1 VNDRSPANRILTL
14 SAGRVILIL
23 AALIAVGAVALSV
36 LKSRKGADA
45 PTADSAGAATPVA
58 DVTTMIAA
66 LEKKMAANPGDAEG
80 WNMLGWSYY
89 NVGRYGDAVKAYR
102 RATQIAPREATYWSA
117 LGEVLVLSGPG
128 GVTADASQA
137 FGKALELDPK
147 DYRARY
153 FTGVKQDQ
161 DGDHKGALDRWIAL
175 LKDAP
180 AGAPWEDAVR
190 TLVDRV
196 AKANNI
202 DVADRI
208 PPRKE
213 APPEMATTMPDGR
226 APGDAVATAGIP
238 GPTASDLQ
246 AANGMTPGEQ
256 SSMVQG
262 MVARL
267 AARLE
272 ANPRDGDGWIRLMRA
287 RMVLNDPAGA
297 KAALA
302 KGKAAFRNDKA
313 EQGRLDAA
321 AQALGVPAP

>member
-1 VNDRSPANRILTL
+1 MNDRGPANRILTL

-23 AALIAVGAVALSV
+23 AALIAVAAIALSI
-36 LKSRKGADA
+36 LKSRKASDA
-45 PTADSAGAATPVA
+45 PATESAAPAPVG
-58 DVTTMIAA
+58 DVASMIAA
-66 LEKKMAANPGDAEG
+66 LEKKMAANPGDSQG

-89 NVGRYGDAVKAYR
+89 NVGRYADAVKAYR
-102 RATQIAPREATYWSA
+102 KAAALDPKNAGYWSA

-128 GVTADASQA
+128 GVTPDASQA
-137 FGKALELDPK
+137 FGKALALDPS

-161 DGDHKGALDRWIAL
+161 DGDHKGALGRWIAL

-196 AKANNI
+196 AKENHI
-202 DVADRI
+202 DVSDRI
-208 PPRKE
+208 PPRKAPSAE
-213 APPEMATTMPDGR
+213 QAPP
-226 APGDAVATAGIP
+226 PGDAVATAGIP
-238 GPTASDLQ
+238 GPTASDMQ
-246 AANGMTPGEQ
+246 AATGMSPGEQ
-256 SSMVQG
+256 SAMVQSMVD
-262 MVARL
+262 RL
-267 AARLE
+267 AAKLD

-297 KAALA
+297 RAALA
-302 KGKAAFRNDKA
+302 KGKAAFRDDKA

-321 AQALGVPAP
+321 AQTLGVSSH